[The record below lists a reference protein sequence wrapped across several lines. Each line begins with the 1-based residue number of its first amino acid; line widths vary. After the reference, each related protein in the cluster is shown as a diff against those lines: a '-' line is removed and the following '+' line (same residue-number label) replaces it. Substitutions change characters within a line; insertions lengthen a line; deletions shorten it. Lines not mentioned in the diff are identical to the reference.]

1 MAATT
6 SSRLRRPLSGGWLL
20 AAAQCAFALWFAAC
34 IYLALKRASQFTGYF
49 YIPGA
54 DDPFTAEIDVAGGW
68 GWALPVT
75 WTLTMGPLLAG
86 LSFVASVILLLTRH
100 ASGNR
105 GLLLVMIGGAVAAVL
120 TVAVGVTPDVLSIA
134 GWLSD

>member
-20 AAAQCAFALWFAAC
+20 AAAQCAFALWFAASV
-34 IYLALKRASQFTGYF
+34 YLALKRASQFAGYF
-49 YIPGA
+49 YVPSAGDA
-54 DDPFTAEIDVAGGW
+54 LTAEIDVAGGW

-86 LSFVASVILLLTRH
+86 LSFVASVVLLVTRH
-100 ASGNR
+100 ARGNR
-105 GLLLVMIGGAVAAVL
+105 GLLIVMIGGAAAAAL